1 MGPKVASACSFVRA
15 GGTMAGVGR
24 LTDARAIVEG
34 RAGTRISNTS
44 APNLPR

>member
-1 MGPKVASACSFVRA
+1 VLAALCAPVERL
-15 GGTMAGVGR
+15 AGVGR

-34 RAGTRISNTS
+34 RAGTRISNTI